1 MSLKWPKNEVNLE
14 GCSRDYIRE
23 ICRRYL
29 AISAIARRVA
39 AKIAARSVENFGNRT
54 TIPFSFRLANQ
65 LFYASN
71 KTLIYS

>member
-1 MSLKWPKNEVNLE
+1 MCLKWPKNKENLK

-29 AISAIARRVA
+29 AISDIAQRVA
-39 AKIAARSVENFGNRT
+39 AKIATRCVERFGNRT
-54 TIPFSFRLANQ
+54 TIPCTFRLANQ

-71 KTLIYS
+71 KTLIYP